1 MKTTAQTRRNPMPKT
16 DAIVDARAHPWHG
29 GPEKTEVNRELVDG
43 FTVGF
48 YKKLVAKV
56 GYPVFRKRIIDIDLA
71 CKMRDA
77 GWSCNQIGRIY
88 GLSGA
93 TVKNRLKEAGRYY

>member
-1 MKTTAQTRRNPMPKT
+1 MMSADESDNARALHERSGLKKT
-16 DAIVDARAHPWHG
+16 DPKKGLI
-29 GPEKTEVNRELVDG
+29 DG
-43 FTVGF
+43 FSPDH
-48 YKKLVAKV
+48 YRKLVAKA
-56 GYPVFRKRIIDIDLA
+56 GYPINRKRIIDIDLA

-77 GWSCNQIGRIY
+77 GWSCNQIGRLW